1 MSFSVIYYV
10 CIACPTVERTLEMVD
25 RYVAHGAKAFQ
36 IDMPS
41 KDPFS
46 ETDFVKEMMKNT
58 LSEGVGYDTY
68 MDGIREIRRR
78 HPELELHVVVYND
91 VVDAIGVE
99 KFIAF
104 GKEISVRSFMI
115 PGASLEN
122 FERIESEGIKIFRS
136 IPHELPEARI
146 QLAIAGGE
154 NSFIS
159 LRNKKPGE
167 HDVPGYETW
176 PKKFAYIRQRGVKGR
191 VYSVFG
197 IRTYEQL
204 LEVRQ
209 TGGAGAIIGNVL
221 MRLWD
226 DEEKLWP
233 LMESF
238 QSLAETN

>member
-10 CIACPTVERTLEMVD
+10 CIACPTVEWTLEMVD

-104 GKEISVRSFMI
+104 GKEIGVRSFMI

>member
-104 GKEISVRSFMI
+104 GKEIGVRSFMI

-122 FERIESEGIKIFRS
+122 FERIESEGT
-136 IPHELPEARI
+136 
-146 QLAIAGGE
+146 AGGADPAGDC
-154 NSFIS
+154 
-159 LRNKKPGE
+159 R
-167 HDVPGYETW
+167 
-176 PKKFAYIRQRGVKGR
+176 RR
-191 VYSVFG
+191 
-197 IRTYEQL
+197 EQL
-204 LEVRQ
+204 HFSPQQKARRARCPWL
-209 TGGAGAIIGNVL
+209 
-221 MRLWD
+221 
-226 DEEKLWP
+226 
-233 LMESF
+233 
-238 QSLAETN
+238 